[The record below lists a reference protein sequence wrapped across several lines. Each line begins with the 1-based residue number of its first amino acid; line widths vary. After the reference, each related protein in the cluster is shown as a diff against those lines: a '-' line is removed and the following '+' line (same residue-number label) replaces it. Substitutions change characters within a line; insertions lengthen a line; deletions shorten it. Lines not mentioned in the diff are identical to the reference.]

1 MKNLVSVIIPTFNR
15 LNKLI
20 KAIDSVQKQ
29 TYKNYEIIVVDN
41 SSVDGTVEYYKLN
54 YDKIVKINIHNN
66 GNIAKSRNLGINN
79 SKGDILAFLDS
90 DDLWFPNKL
99 SSCIHEM
106 NEKNLDFIY
115 HNMRVKKTNSVFDK
129 NVGYFRDLKNENIFN
144 QLIYSGPAFS
154 TSSVLLKKKIFNEI
168 NNFDEDDNKIT
179 WEDFDAW
186 IRFSKKTDN
195 FGCINK
201 VLGQITIGRDNTLK
215 ENNQIKNILSF
226 KETYLKNEQSLP
238 IWCLTALL
246 TLFFKQNNFKKFSEI
261 YNKINFKKINFKI
274 YLKIRLLNLLLNF
287 RYRLRKFSF

>member
-1 MKNLVSVIIPTFNR
+1 
-15 LNKLI
+15 
-20 KAIDSVQKQ
+20 
-29 TYKNYEIIVVDN
+29 
-41 SSVDGTVEYYKLN
+41 
-54 YDKIVKINIHNN
+54 
-66 GNIAKSRNLGINN
+66 
-79 SKGDILAFLDS
+79 
-90 DDLWFPNKL
+90 
-99 SSCIHEM
+99 
-106 NEKNLDFIY
+106 
-115 HNMRVKKTNSVFDK
+115 MRVKKTNSVFDK

-274 YLKIRLLNLLLNF
+274 FLKIKFLNLLLNF